1 MEYLTA
7 LHDPDII
14 KQHYGIICIRKI
26 LTHKKNPPIQQVI
39 DAGLIPKLIAYAKQ
53 TDYPQMQL

>member
-7 LHDPDII
+7 IHDPDIV
-14 KQHYGIICIRKI
+14 KQHYGIISIRKI
-26 LTHKKNPPIQQVI
+26 LTSKKNPPIQQVI

-53 TDYPQMQL
+53 D